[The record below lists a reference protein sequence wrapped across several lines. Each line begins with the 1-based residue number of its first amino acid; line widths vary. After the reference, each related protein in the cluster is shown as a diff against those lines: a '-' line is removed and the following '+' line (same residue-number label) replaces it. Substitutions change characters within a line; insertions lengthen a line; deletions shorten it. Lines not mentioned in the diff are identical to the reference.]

1 MIDARNLSNLER
13 AHTIV
18 GVGGEVKTDSITESL
33 GVNDAQGSHLTQ
45 HLLFMQPKSHME
57 VLHF

>member
-18 GVGGEVKTDSITESL
+18 GVGGGVKTDSITASL

-45 HLLFMQPKSHME
+45 HLLFMQPKRHME

>member
-18 GVGGEVKTDSITESL
+18 DVGGGVKTDSITASL